1 MGLLSRDLGARGE
14 REAERA
20 LKRAGYKIVER
31 NFTSRFGEI
40 DLIAM
45 DGDILVFIEVKT
57 RTTTAYGTGG
67 EAIDKRK
74 QGRIVKSSM
83 EYIAQKWQGPEPLAR
98 YDVVSVMVSEE
109 TGGELICEIIKDAF
123 SADGLF

>member
-40 DLIAM
+40 DLIAT
-45 DGDILVFIEVKT
+45 DGDTLAFIEVKT
-57 RTTTAYGTGG
+57 RSSAAYGTPE
-67 EAIDKRK
+67 EAVDRRK
-74 QGRIVKSSM
+74 QWRIIKSSM

-98 YDVVSVMVSEE
+98 YDVVSVVVSEK